1 MTLKSAMHWISLWV
15 AVYEE
20 AITSVRRLRKWNNPP
35 ALEWYTFMNNSLQ
48 QIELVGPSTGWFAF
62 GIGNSTMD
70 NTYAIVISEDGE
82 LSEHILGDHNAGFV
96 CILSLSLYLFP
107 SFHCIHAVI
116 LSVSNGIPNSDFRP

>member
-1 MTLKSAMHWISLWV
+1 MMANLYVRTLLFLCLWV
-15 AVYEE
+15 KVYGE

-82 LSEHILGDHNAGFV
+82 LSEHILGDHNAGFEYN
-96 CILSLSLYLFP
+96 LSLSI
-107 SFHCIHAVI
+107 SFL
-116 LSVSNGIPNSDFRP
+116 LSTVYTLSFFL